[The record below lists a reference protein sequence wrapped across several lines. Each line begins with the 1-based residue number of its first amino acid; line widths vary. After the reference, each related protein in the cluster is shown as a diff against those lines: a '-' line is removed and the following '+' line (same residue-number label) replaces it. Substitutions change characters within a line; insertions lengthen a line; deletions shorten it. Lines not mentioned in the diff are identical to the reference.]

1 MSGLRDV
8 LWVVLGGFTT
18 FSTFAYETLALSRDG
33 ETFWAFANAGL
44 QLVLGLALAWLGYAL
59 IRS

>member
-1 MSGLRDV
+1 M